1 MTDKP
6 IVLITGA
13 AGDIGS
19 RLAKA
24 LSRDYRIVGMD
35 RPGRQ
40 ADIPLL
46 DVDLAD
52 QASIEAALRGFVDRW
67 GPRIA
72 SVIHLAAYFD
82 FTGEDN
88 PLYETVNVQGT
99 RALLRAL
106 QPLQVEQFVYAGTM
120 LVHQPGRPGERIDET
135 RPLAPKW
142 AYPKSKA
149 AAEAVVREE
158 HGHIPFLLL
167 HLAGV
172 YDERGAVPTL
182 TQQIARIYERD
193 FTSHLYAGDPAAG
206 QAMLHKDDM
215 ADAFRRAVD
224 RRADLPPGETI
235 LVGEPDAMGYDE
247 LQDRIGRLLHG
258 DDEWTTLRLPK
269 PAAKLGA
276 ALQEKLEP
284 LVPDAID
291 QGRKPFI
298 RPFMVEMAD
307 DHYALD
313 TAKARR
319 LLGWEP
325 RHRLDEVLPAL
336 VQALKDDPLAWY
348 EANGITPPPWLAATA
363 HAPADAEDV
372 RSEHETLVRDLHAR
386 YLWAPCLNLMLG
398 TWLLVS
404 APLLGLQSTALAWS
418 DRLSGLA
425 LMVFAAL
432 ALSWRFAWAR
442 WACAAIGLWVMAA
455 PLLFWAPS
463 AAGYL
468 HGTLLGALAVGFA
481 IGLPPEPGVSPL
493 AATRGPDAPPGWS
506 FNPSAWTQRL
516 PIILLALL
524 GLHISRYLTAYQ
536 LGHIDSVW
544 EPFFAG
550 GPDPKNGTEEIIT
563 SSVSQAWPV
572 PDAGVG
578 ALTYLLEIITG
589 VIGSRRRWRTMPWL
603 VLLFGLMIVPLGVVS
618 IVFIIIQPIVIGT
631 WCTLCLV
638 GAAAMLVQ
646 IPYSIDEI
654 VATCQFLRRRRRAGA
669 SLLAV
674 LLWGDTD
681 EAAPPDRAG
690 AALPPREFERSPRQ
704 VLVDMW
710 SGGVRL
716 TWSLALTLAIGA
728 ALMTSR
734 LWLGAEGALADA
746 HHVAGALAIT
756 VVAIACGEVARTA
769 RLVNVPLGLA
779 LLVAALAIEGPPLA
793 RWVTAMAALALVA
806 LSLPR
811 GTVREHYAGWTPR
824 IV

>member
-1 MTDKP
+1 MDAKP

-19 RLAKA
+19 RLVKA
-24 LSRDYRIVGMD
+24 LSRDYRVVGMD

-40 ADIPLL
+40 ANVPLL
-46 DVDLAD
+46 GVDLSD
-52 QASIEAALRGFVDRW
+52 QASIERALSEFKERW

-88 PLYETVNVQGT
+88 PLYDKVNVGGT

-120 LVHQPGRPGERIDET
+120 LVHAPCRPGERIDESQ
-135 RPLAPKW
+135 PLAPKW

-172 YDERGAVPTL
+172 YDERSAVPTL

-193 FTSHLYAGDPAAG
+193 FTSHLYAGDPEAG
-206 QAMLHKDDM
+206 QSMLHKDDM

-224 RRADLPPGETI
+224 RRAELPPGETI
-235 LVGEPDAMGYDE
+235 LVGEPGALGYDD

-258 DDEWTTLRLPK
+258 DAEWTTLRLPK
-269 PAAKLGA
+269 PAARLGA

-284 LVPDAID
+284 LIPDAID
-291 QGRKPFI
+291 QGKKPFI

-313 TAKARR
+313 TSKARR

-336 VQALKDDPLAWY
+336 VQALKDDPPGWY
-348 EANGITPPPWLAATA
+348 RANGVTEPPWMKATA
-363 HAPADAEDV
+363 ETTDDTEGV
-372 RSEHETLVRDLHAR
+372 RRDHEALVREQHAR
-386 YLWAPCLNLMLG
+386 YLWAPFANLGLAS
-398 TWLLVS
+398 WLLVS
-404 APLLGLQSTALAWS
+404 PPLLGLQSGALAWS

-425 LMVFAAL
+425 LLVFAAL
-432 ALSWRFAWAR
+432 ALSWRLAWAR
-442 WACAAIGLWVMAA
+442 WACAAIGLWVMSA
-455 PLLFWAPS
+455 PLLFWAPT

-468 HGTLLGALAVGFA
+468 HDTLLGALVIGFA

-493 AATRGPDAPPGWS
+493 AATRGPDGPPGWS
-506 FNPSAWTQRL
+506 FNPSSWTQRL
-516 PIILLALL
+516 PIIVLALV
-524 GLHISRYLTAYQ
+524 GLHVSRYLTAYQ
-536 LGHIDSVW
+536 LGHIDGVW

-563 SSVSQAWPV
+563 SAVSRAWPV

-578 ALTYLLEIITG
+578 ALTYLLEILTG
-589 VIGSRRRWRTMPWL
+589 VVGSRRRWRTMPWL

-618 IVFIIIQPIVIGT
+618 IFFIVIQPIVIGT
-631 WCTLCLV
+631 WCTLCLIA
-638 GAAAMLVQ
+638 AAAMLVQ

-669 SLLAV
+669 PLLAV

-681 EAAPPDRAG
+681 EG
-690 AALPPREFERSPRQ
+690 AQRDDAREFERSPRQ

-710 SGGVRL
+710 TGGVHL
-716 TWSLALTLAIGA
+716 TWPLALALAIGA

-734 LWLGAEGALADA
+734 LWLGAEGTLADA
-746 HHVAGALAIT
+746 HHLAGALVIT
-756 VVAIACGEVARTA
+756 VVAIACGEAARTA
-769 RLVNVPLGLA
+769 RLLIVPLGLG
-779 LLVAALAIEGPPLA
+779 LFVAALLIPAPPVAAWATALA
-793 RWVTAMAALALVA
+793 GLALVGF
-806 LSLPR
+806 SLPR
-811 GTVREHYAGWTPR
+811 GQVRERYAGWTPR

>member
-1 MTDKP
+1 MNDKP

-19 RLAKA
+19 RLVKA
-24 LSRDYRIVGMD
+24 LTRGYRVVGMD

-40 ADIPLL
+40 AEIPLL
-46 DVDLAD
+46 EADLAN
-52 QASIEAALRGFVDRW
+52 QASIEDALRGFVDRW

-120 LVHQPGRPGERIDET
+120 LVHEPGRPGERIDET

-182 TQQIARIYERD
+182 TQQITRIYERD

-269 PAAKLGA
+269 PAARLGA

-298 RPFMVEMAD
+298 RPFMVAD
-307 DHYALD
+307 DHYAPD

-336 VQALKDDPLAWY
+336 VQAL
-348 EANGITPPPWLAATA
+348 
-363 HAPADAEDV
+363 
-372 RSEHETLVRDLHAR
+372 
-386 YLWAPCLNLMLG
+386 
-398 TWLLVS
+398 
-404 APLLGLQSTALAWS
+404 
-418 DRLSGLA
+418 
-425 LMVFAAL
+425 
-432 ALSWRFAWAR
+432 
-442 WACAAIGLWVMAA
+442 
-455 PLLFWAPS
+455 
-463 AAGYL
+463 
-468 HGTLLGALAVGFA
+468 
-481 IGLPPEPGVSPL
+481 
-493 AATRGPDAPPGWS
+493 
-506 FNPSAWTQRL
+506 
-516 PIILLALL
+516 PIILLAL
-524 GLHISRYLTAYQ
+524 
-536 LGHIDSVW
+536 
-544 EPFFAG
+544 
-550 GPDPKNGTEEIIT
+550 
-563 SSVSQAWPV
+563 
-572 PDAGVG
+572 
-578 ALTYLLEIITG
+578 
-589 VIGSRRRWRTMPWL
+589 
-603 VLLFGLMIVPLGVVS
+603 
-618 IVFIIIQPIVIGT
+618 
-631 WCTLCLV
+631 
-638 GAAAMLVQ
+638 
-646 IPYSIDEI
+646 
-654 VATCQFLRRRRRAGA
+654 
-669 SLLAV
+669 
-674 LLWGDTD
+674 
-681 EAAPPDRAG
+681 
-690 AALPPREFERSPRQ
+690 
-704 VLVDMW
+704 
-710 SGGVRL
+710 
-716 TWSLALTLAIGA
+716 
-728 ALMTSR
+728 
-734 LWLGAEGALADA
+734 
-746 HHVAGALAIT
+746 
-756 VVAIACGEVARTA
+756 
-769 RLVNVPLGLA
+769 LGLA

-811 GTVREHYAGWTPR
+811 GTVRERYAGWTPR